1 MASFN
6 RVILAGNLTRDPQ
19 LSYLPSNTPV
29 CEFGLAVS
37 RKFRDKDGNQRDE
50 VCFVDVQAFGRTAET
65 VNQYFRKGR
74 PILIEGRLRFREW
87 TNKEGQK
94 RNKLD
99 VVVDNFSFIDSGGGG
114 GAGGGAGGGY
124 RSQQG
129 AAPQQGGAPQQGYNE
144 SPSESQS
151 PMDDGA
157 PLAEPEIPF

>member
-19 LSYLPSNTPV
+19 LSYLPSNTAV

-50 VCFVDVQAFGRTAET
+50 VCFVDMQAFGRTAET
-65 VNQYFRKGR
+65 INQYFQKGR
-74 PILIEGRLRFREW
+74 PILVEGRLRFREW

-99 VVVDNFSFIDSGGGG
+99 VVIDTFSFIDSGGGG
-114 GAGGGAGGGY
+114 GGGGY
-124 RSQQG
+124 RN
-129 AAPQQGGAPQQGYNE
+129 QQGGAPPRGRNE
-144 SPSESQS
+144 SP
-151 PMDDGA
+151 
-157 PLAEPEIPF
+157 AEPEPPMEDGPPPADPDIPF